1 MSRLLN
7 DFNQSLHK
15 GFIDKDISHKGNYT
29 PKLLVNNKNEKV
41 LSTIIDELQKCE
53 TFYFS
58 VAFITESGL
67 AA

>member
-15 GFIDKDISHKGNYT
+15 GFIDKHISHKGNYT

-58 VAFITESGL
+58 VAFIRWCKL
-67 AA
+67 